1 MTSKH
6 TDSEKQ
12 LSFDDIT
19 TDNKSGHTGS
29 KAGKVF
35 FIIIL
40 ILSLCAN
47 VYFLYTSTHSHNEKS
62 DIEAYCLK
70 CGSYTTI
77 HYDHNNDRYTKL
89 CNTCVRESSDTY
101 TTYDYDYDYDNEYD
115 SNDNDTYTGGT
126 VCVTRTGDK
135 YHQIWCRYV
144 SGKTDLTYYDSKTA
158 AEAAGYDACSVCY

>member
-1 MTSKH
+1 MNNH
-6 TDSEKQ
+6 ANSEKQ
-12 LSFDDIT
+12 LSFDDIPIESK
-19 TDNKSGHTGS
+19 NSSSGK
-29 KAGKVF
+29 KAGKIF
-35 FIIIL
+35 FTIVL

-47 VYFLYTSTHSHNEKS
+47 AYFLYAHTYKQSEKS

-77 HYDHNNDRYTKL
+77 HYDRTNDRYTKL
-89 CNTCVRESSDTY
+89 CNGCVQELSAPATTY
-101 TTYDYDYDYDNEYD
+101 TYD
-115 SNDNDTYTGGT
+115 SDDEEEADDSDFYAGGT

-144 SGKTDLTYYDSKTA
+144 SGKTDLTYYSNKNE